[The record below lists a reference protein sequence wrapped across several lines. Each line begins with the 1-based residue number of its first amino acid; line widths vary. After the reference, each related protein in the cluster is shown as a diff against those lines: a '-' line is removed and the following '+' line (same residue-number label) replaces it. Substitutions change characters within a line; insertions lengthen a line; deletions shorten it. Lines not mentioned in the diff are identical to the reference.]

1 MKGNKKKLFAYQKKD
16 NCVHVLSKL
25 RYVRGFAK
33 KKSKKKMLKNQ
44 MNWKKT
50 HQ

>member
-33 KKSKKKMLKNQ
+33 KKSKKKCLKI
-44 MNWKKT
+44 K
-50 HQ
+50 